1 MIKRKLIV
9 GAAILAFGAASFGQ
23 QELNRDAVQS
33 ELLRAR
39 AAGEIAPAGEAW
51 DGSVDATGN
60 SGLYGRR
67 FAEPGMSR
75 DAVVAETSRA
85 RAAGEM
91 SSGEGWDGS
100 FQSSIRAI
108 AGVYGRAFY
117 GAGSGQVDRAEVAR
131 GGAELAQQQ
140 HDYVGGN

>member
-1 MIKRKLIV
+1 MIKQKLMV

-23 QELNRDAVQS
+23 QELSRDAVRA

-39 AAGEIAPAGEAW
+39 AAGEIAPAGEGW
-51 DGSVDATGN
+51 DGRVDVSGN
-60 SGLYGRR
+60 AGLYGRR

-75 DAVVAETSRA
+75 DAVMAETSRA

-100 FQSSIRAI
+100 FQSSVRAI

-117 GAGSGQVDRAEVAR
+117 GAGSRQTVRADVA
-131 GGAELAQQQ
+131 GGAAAQAQQ